1 MRCRK
6 SLVIFLVL
14 VVCMF
19 ICIGC
24 GNTKE
29 SSNKEN
35 TTLKDS
41 VAWEDS
47 SKKIE
52 DFKKLS
58 VSGYPD
64 KPIGDTVAGQF
75 SVNRWQYGR
84 EEKEEYLLCSYV
96 HEDEEYT
103 LIFYKDTYENVNIA
117 EYYIEQQPQDRETIK
132 KITKEIFGD
141 KEPSSEQT
149 EETED
154 ETSPQKSFIL
164 SDSQKYKA
172 DDSNVEA
179 VLNISVTND
188 SQIQVDMNISNH
200 TYDVTYSGEILSPE
214 TAQITLDAGEKINFV
229 WENENKLKVS
239 PVNGFTD
246 ESISMMRLM
255 CECLNGV
262 TYVSE
267 DASTVNQSFSAQ
279 YMPADGHYYNSTN
292 GGFPHT
298 CEIRVNRID
307 DRSFSFSIWDDEKCD
322 GNPKMIFKEHTAE
335 FDSADATTAVFYG
348 QQYTLYFDCSSYGI
362 ITLSGFDAA
371 TGLGNTFYNMA
382 ITNN

>member
-6 SLVIFLVL
+6 NLILFLVL
-14 VVCMF
+14 IVCMF
-19 ICIGC
+19 ICTGC
-24 GNTKE
+24 GNPKE
-29 SSNKEN
+29 NSNNKEKIM
-35 TTLKDS
+35 LKDS
-41 VAWEDS
+41 VAWEDNG
-47 SKKIE
+47 KEIE
-52 DFKKLS
+52 NFKKLS

-96 HEDEEYT
+96 YEDEEYT

-117 EYYIEQQPQDRETIK
+117 EYYIGQQPQDRETIK

-141 KEPSSEQT
+141 RDPSSDQT
-149 EETED
+149 EETEIS
-154 ETSPQKSFIL
+154 TQKSFIL
-164 SDSQKYKA
+164 SGSQKYKA

-179 VLNISVTND
+179 VFDISVIND

-229 WENENKLKVS
+229 WENENKLEVS

-267 DASTVNQSFSAQ
+267 DASTVNQPFSAQ
-279 YMPADGHYYNSTN
+279 
-292 GGFPHT
+292 
-298 CEIRVNRID
+298 
-307 DRSFSFSIWDDEKCD
+307 
-322 GNPKMIFKEHTAE
+322 
-335 FDSADATTAVFYG
+335 
-348 QQYTLYFDCSSYGI
+348 
-362 ITLSGFDAA
+362 
-371 TGLGNTFYNMA
+371 
-382 ITNN
+382 